1 MPSKT
6 EWVSV
11 IVTEADG
18 SQHPGKI
25 VPVAKYDMNRPG
37 ILSNGEFFPGE
48 GAQVPQV
55 DAQGRP
61 VEVVSRAVRINCSY
75 GAKAIMKVVPCA
87 DIMVNYG
94 SGKHGIIERMKFG
107 VLEKKNVPIGGAVP
121 LVCYYELAPA
131 EVGVEVSSQ
140 EAEKPRSRR

>member
-37 ILSNGEFFPGE
+37 ILSNREFFY
-48 GAQVPQV
+48 
-55 DAQGRP
+55 
-61 VEVVSRAVRINCSY
+61 EVVENRPITSPSAERITLGRSACARLSSATS
-75 GAKAIMKVVPCA
+75 GVV
-87 DIMVNYG
+87 
-94 SGKHGIIERMKFG
+94 
-107 VLEKKNVPIGGAVP
+107 
-121 LVCYYELAPA
+121 
-131 EVGVEVSSQ
+131 
-140 EAEKPRSRR
+140 